1 MSSKALKRLGML
13 VRSIRLDYLQHGLKA
28 SEALQRLLE
37 RDGPRGMAWNPSVLG
52 NAITHS
58 RYYDEDIRVMVL
70 FRQR

>member
-28 SEALQRLLE
+28 TGTLQRLIE
-37 RDGPRGMAWNPSVLG
+37 KDGPRGMAWNPSVFG

-58 RYYDEDIRVMVL
+58 RYYDEDIRVMAL